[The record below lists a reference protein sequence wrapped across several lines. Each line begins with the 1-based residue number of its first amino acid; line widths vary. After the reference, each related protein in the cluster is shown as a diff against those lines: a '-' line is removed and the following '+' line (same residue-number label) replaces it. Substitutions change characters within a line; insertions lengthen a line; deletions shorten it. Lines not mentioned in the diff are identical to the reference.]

1 MKGMNDS
8 DLNRLHSLLNTVRR
22 IDRGGIRTQDGSGLD
37 TTEINLK
44 LYRQKADQIILALTD
59 QQLVESYQLLSSE
72 RGVLSDTLLTEIERR
87 NIRLIA

>member
-1 MKGMNDS
+1 MNDS
-8 DLNRLHSLLNTVRR
+8 DLNRLRSLLSTVRR
-22 IDRGGIRTQDGSGLD
+22 IDSGEIRTQDGSGLD

-59 QQLVESYQLLSSE
+59 QQLVESYQLLSLE

-87 NIRLIA
+87 NILLIA